1 MVGAGNVGIRL
12 FDEYCTKKHRYCLL
26 GMQVHC
32 IIDPKAILLIG
43 QYLRGNEIR
52 RTNRTW
58 QVHGQAAGAYVTG
71 VSRVIG
77 ILR

>member
-1 MVGAGNVGIRL
+1 MGR
-12 FDEYCTKKHRYCLL
+12 
-26 GMQVHC
+26 QVHG
-32 IIDPKAILLIG
+32 IIDPKPILSIG
-43 QYLRGNEIR
+43 QYLRQNEIR

>member
-1 MVGAGNVGIRL
+1 M
-12 FDEYCTKKHRYCLL
+12 KKCHFGRCVPLPKLL
-26 GMQVHC
+26 GWQVHR
-32 IIDPKAILLIG
+32 IIDPKAILFIG
-43 QYLRGNEIR
+43 QYLRQRQNEIR

-58 QVHGQAAGAYVTG
+58 QVHGLAAGAYVTG